1 MIRALKLEWLKVKNY
16 RVFWI
21 LIAMYLLALL
31 LIASAGGLFLE
42 WLKQQGAD
50 FDGID
55 PTIIPIFDFPDI
67 WQNITYLGSFVKIF
81 MAFIVIISVNNDLTY
96 NTLRQNII
104 DGLSKKEFLASKMML
119 ILSMSLMSTLFIF
132 IAGLVNGSIYS
143 HVFGTDVIFDEMEF
157 LAAYFYEIVVYC
169 TLAFLL
175 ALIIKKAGFVIV
187 ALFLYTI
194 MFEPIAVAILENAPY
209 FRDGIWPE
217 IAQFFPIKSLNNLI
231 KVPFG
236 RYVFMEIEDNIALKA
251 IAISFGWFVFY
262 LSSISYILNKRDLK

>member
-21 LIAMYLLALL
+21 LTAMYLLALL

-42 WLKQQGAD
+42 WLKRQGAD

-96 NTLRQNII
+96 LTLRQNII
-104 DGLSKKEFLASKMML
+104 DGFSKKEFLASKMML
-119 ILSMSLMSTLFIF
+119 ILSMAFVSTLFIF

-143 HVFGTDVIFDEMEF
+143 HVFGTEFIFDEMEF

-175 ALIIKKAGFVIV
+175 ALVIKKAGFVIV

-209 FRDGIWPE
+209 FENGIWPE

-236 RYVFMEIEDNIALKA
+236 RYIFMEIEDNIAIKA

-262 LSSISYILNKRDLK
+262 LSSISFILNKRDLK